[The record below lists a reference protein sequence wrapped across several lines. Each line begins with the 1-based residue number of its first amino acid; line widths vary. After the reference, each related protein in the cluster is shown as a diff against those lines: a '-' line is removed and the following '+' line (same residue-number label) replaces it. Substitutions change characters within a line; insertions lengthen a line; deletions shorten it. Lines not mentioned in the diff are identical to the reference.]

1 MAFTGL
7 SFRKEKS
14 PFIGFSVCLIYD
26 FLRDI
31 WSHGPGCKTLTIV
44 FTRVLEAVLSVLGVA
59 ASTAS
64 SVVAAGVSSA
74 SSTVPASSVSAW
86 TGASDSSGV
95 ASEVPKQN
103 SH

>member
-1 MAFTGL
+1 M
-7 SFRKEKS
+7 
-14 PFIGFSVCLIYD
+14 
-26 FLRDI
+26 
-31 WSHGPGCKTLTIV
+31 
-44 FTRVLEAVLSVLGVA
+44 LSVLGVA

-95 ASEVPKQN
+95 ASEVPKEIFD
-103 SH
+103 